1 MSESKQQLA
10 PWPWR
15 WDDTPWEKY
24 DPMERAPWLVD
35 AKDNPVL
42 SGQISC
48 KDEAHGRAIAAA
60 PELVEA
66 LQAAMRAASDTL
78 FVLREMLEN
87 DYEHTHPRLENLA
100 EALDKA
106 TDVGY
111 AALAKAGAIDQP
123 RAAKPVAEPLRHPT
137 ICSFCLEPNCNGE
150 CSGDGW
156 MGD

>member
-1 MSESKQQLA
+1 MSESKQQLIA
-10 PWPWR
+10 EKER
-15 WDDTPWEKY
+15 VWDQDGE
-24 DPMERAPWLVD
+24 LVATVWARRPDETRLPGEAWIDMRTRIGPALD
-35 AKDNPVL
+35 AAV
-42 SGQISC
+42 QETISL
-48 KDEAHGRAIAAA
+48 ARQFAAA

-111 AALAKAGAIDQP
+111 AALAKAGA
-123 RAAKPVAEPLRHPT
+123 
-137 ICSFCLEPNCNGE
+137 
-150 CSGDGW
+150 
-156 MGD
+156 